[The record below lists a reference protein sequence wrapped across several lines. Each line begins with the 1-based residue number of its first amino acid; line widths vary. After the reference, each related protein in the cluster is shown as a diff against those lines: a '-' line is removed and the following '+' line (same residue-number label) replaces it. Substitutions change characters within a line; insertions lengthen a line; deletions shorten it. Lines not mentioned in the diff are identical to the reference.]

1 MADTQTPSTV
11 TLAHLTRCMTA
22 LIIDSK
28 LGTDELSMHEKMDEN
43 ACPHIKYAAAP
54 VVFLLKTSLTL

>member
-1 MADTQTPSTV
+1 
-11 TLAHLTRCMTA
+11 MTA